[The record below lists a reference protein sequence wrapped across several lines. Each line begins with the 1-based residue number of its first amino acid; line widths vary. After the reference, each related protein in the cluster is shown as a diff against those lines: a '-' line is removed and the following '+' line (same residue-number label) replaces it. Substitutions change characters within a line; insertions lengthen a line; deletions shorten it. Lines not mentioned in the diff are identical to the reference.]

1 MIWALYIIDSLIT
14 AENKYAYDEYDEK
27 LLPL

>member
-1 MIWALYIIDSLIT
+1 MIWDLYIIDSFIT
-14 AENKYAYDEYDEK
+14 PENKYAYDEYDEK